1 MGGGGPQDPP
11 HPRDLRSRSKQRA
24 LKIRSK
30 NIPPVTGHG
39 CGTALELVPV
49 KRDKTLPESPGRRR
63 IHDLS
68 GAVFSFSV
76 IPSEAKRN
84 REPALSAA
92 EGGNFRTWGRSGK
105 RP

>member
-30 NIPPVTGHG
+30 NIPPVTGHE

-68 GAVFSFSV
+68 GAGFFFFV
-76 IPSEAKRN
+76 IPRGAKRKP
-84 REPALSAA
+84 EPAPRAP
-92 EGGNFRTWGRSGK
+92 GGGKFLTWWI
-105 RP
+105 